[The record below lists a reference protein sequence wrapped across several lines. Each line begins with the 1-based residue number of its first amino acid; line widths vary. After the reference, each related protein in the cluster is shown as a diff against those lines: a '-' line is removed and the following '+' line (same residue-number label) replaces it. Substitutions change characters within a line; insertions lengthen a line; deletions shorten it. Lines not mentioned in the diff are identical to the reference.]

1 MDGWT
6 SDIYKERKK
15 QGARWI
21 DPIKELELYMEA
33 KCKLTSCWI
42 RDVMVQK
49 WLHRGREKRALYIYI
64 YIYKGDKK
72 KMVKELRIKKRQQ
85 PDGELTKYK
94 GCLES

>member
-6 SDIYKERKK
+6 SDIYKEREKK
-15 QGARWI
+15 GARWI

-49 WLHRGREKRALYIYI
+49 WLHRGREKRALLFL
-64 YIYKGDKK
+64 KK
-72 KMVKELRIKKRQQ
+72 LLNWGWIKSSLMRLVKNAFKIKVIK
-85 PDGELTKYK
+85 
-94 GCLES
+94 

>member
-6 SDIYKERKK
+6 SDIYKERETK
-15 QGARWI
+15 GARWI

-49 WLHRGREKRALYIYI
+49 WLHRGREKRAIYIYI
-64 YIYKGDKK
+64 YIYILTLTHILNRVGGIT
-72 KMVKELRIKKRQQ
+72 VPPHTFHCGLQQ
-85 PDGELTKYK
+85 
-94 GCLES
+94 

>member
-6 SDIYKERKK
+6 SDIYKERETK
-15 QGARWI
+15 GARWI

-49 WLHRGREKRALYIYI
+49 WLHRGREKRAIYIYI
-64 YIYKGDKK
+64 YILTLTHILNRVGGIT
-72 KMVKELRIKKRQQ
+72 VPPHTFHCGLQQ
-85 PDGELTKYK
+85 
-94 GCLES
+94 